1 MRGEKE
7 GRTKRVKFFGPSS
20 HGVIVVL
27 ERGEEKGIE
36 QEVFPPMSA
45 IFTGKCKRGVGR
57 EGREIGR
64 EGGK

>member
-1 MRGEKE
+1 VEIADIEGEEKQ

-36 QEVFPPMSA
+36 QEVFPP
-45 IFTGKCKRGVGR
+45 FPGR
-57 EGREIGR
+57 IQIDERR
-64 EGGK
+64 KKWLKYK